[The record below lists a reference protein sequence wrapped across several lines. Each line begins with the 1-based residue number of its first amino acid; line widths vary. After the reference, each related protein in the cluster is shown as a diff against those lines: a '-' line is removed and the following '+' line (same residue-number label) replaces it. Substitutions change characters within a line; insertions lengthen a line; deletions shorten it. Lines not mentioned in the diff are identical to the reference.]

1 MRTTKMAKDYAER
14 ARWVLKEA
22 ENALA
27 AENYA
32 VSVRRSQEALELSAK
47 GALRR
52 LAVEY
57 PREHDVSEAVEA
69 TADRLPDNIREQ
81 VEEIKA
87 LSAELARIR
96 GPALYG
102 YEVEGVPA
110 SEAFT
115 KDYATE
121 TLERTR
127 PIANLLIG
135 FASEGAAT

>member
-1 MRTTKMAKDYAER
+1 LKTNKMAKDYAER

-22 ENALA
+22 EDALA

-32 VSVRRSQEALELSAK
+32 VSIRRSQEALELSAK

-69 TADRLPDNIREQ
+69 AADRLPDNIREH
-81 VEEIKA
+81 VREIKA

-102 YEVEGVPA
+102 YEAEGVPA

-121 TLERTR
+121 TLNRTK
-127 PIANLLIG
+127 PIANLLIQ
-135 FASEGAAT
+135 FANEDDAI

>member
-1 MRTTKMAKDYAER
+1 MAKDYAER

-57 PREHDVSEAVEA
+57 PREHDVSEALEA

-81 VEEIKA
+81 VGEIKA

-102 YEVEGVPA
+102 YEAEGVPA

>member
-1 MRTTKMAKDYAER
+1 M
-14 ARWVLKEA
+14 
-22 ENALA
+22 
-27 AENYA
+27 
-32 VSVRRSQEALELSAK
+32 ELSAK

-57 PREHDVSEAVEA
+57 PREHDVSEANEA
-69 TADRLPDNIREQ
+69 VADQLPDNIRER
-81 VEEIKA
+81 VGEIKA

-102 YEVEGVPA
+102 YEAEGVPA